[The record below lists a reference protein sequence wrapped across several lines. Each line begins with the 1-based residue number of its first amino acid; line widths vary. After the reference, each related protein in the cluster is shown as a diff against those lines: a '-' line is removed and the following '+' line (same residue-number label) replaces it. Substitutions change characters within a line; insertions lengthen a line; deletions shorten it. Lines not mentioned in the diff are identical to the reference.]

1 MSVLIIGTVAFDTI
15 ETPTSQGHRLLGGS
29 ATYASMAAALFS
41 SVGVVSIVGHDFNQY
56 AAFHTRNI
64 DTTGIAVG
72 DGDTFHWSGYY
83 TGDMAQAMTRQTD
96 LNVLVD
102 FNPQVPDAWRSAK
115 TVFCANVDPELQ
127 KKAIQQVQSPSC
139 VVLDTMN
146 FWIEHKREA
155 LLDVLPLVDL
165 VVLNDQEL
173 MQLTGASSIMAAL
186 PIALSYGPRHII
198 VKKGE
203 HGALFYDGTQFCV
216 VPAVPIMTAVDPT
229 GAGDTFAGGLVG
241 ILDQLDTV
249 DLDGIRRAMVHG
261 TLLASNTVQGLGTQG
276 LADVTSAQLKTEYQT
291 YHRYAGLGTDLV

>member
-15 ETPTSQGHRLLGGS
+15 ETPSAQGDRLLGGS
-29 ATYASMAAALFS
+29 ATYASMAAGLFS
-41 SVGVVSIVGHDFNQY
+41 SVGVVSIVGRDFDQY

-64 DTTGIAVG
+64 DTAGIAVG
-72 DGDTFHWSGYY
+72 DGDTFHWSGAY

-96 LNVLVD
+96 LNVLMD
-102 FNPQVPDAWRSAK
+102 FDPQIPDAWQSAT
-115 TVFCANVDPELQ
+115 TVFCANVDPVLQ
-127 KKAIQQVQSPSC
+127 KKAIQQVQSPKC

-146 FWIEHKREA
+146 FWIEHKRDA

-186 PIALSYGPRHII
+186 PIALSYGPKHII

-203 HGALFYDGTQFCV
+203 HGALFYDGDQFCV
-216 VPAVPIMTAVDPT
+216 VPAFPIMTAVDPT

-241 ILDQLDTV
+241 ILDQLGTL
-249 DLDGIRRAMVHG
+249 DLEGIRRAMVHG

-276 LADVTSAQLKTEYQT
+276 LASVTTAQLKAAYQT
-291 YHRYAGLGTDLV
+291 YHRYVGMNHDLV